1 MPAVLTPGGVLD
13 LSSVLFRN
21 CIIFIGQPVNSQ
33 VAQRVISQLLT
44 LATIDEDS
52 DMLVWLYFYLGIFFS
67 TFITYKYGL
76 QTLNLKAW
84 FFFISDSVVLPC
96 EDVSE
101 LPWWKHLLCVG
112 NLQLHVMGK
121 VLYIFVIYL
130 FLLFY
135 CFIPLLLCVG
145 NLPLLALTFQE
156 TRTLIIW
163 LKIRCSLYK
172 NNIKAKVSD
181 RYECYFCLSNRLL
194 DVHNKQIWIEDKSE
208 HFLIMAE

>member
-84 FFFISDSVVLPC
+84 FFFISDYVVLPC

-130 FLLFY
+130 FIFVILLFHT
-135 CFIPLLLCVG
+135 FTTLCWQSTVTRFD
-145 NLPLLALTFQE
+145 LPGDENTNYL
-156 TRTLIIW
+156 
-163 LKIRCSLYK
+163 
-172 NNIKAKVSD
+172 
-181 RYECYFCLSNRLL
+181 
-194 DVHNKQIWIEDKSE
+194 IEDP
-208 HFLIMAE
+208 L